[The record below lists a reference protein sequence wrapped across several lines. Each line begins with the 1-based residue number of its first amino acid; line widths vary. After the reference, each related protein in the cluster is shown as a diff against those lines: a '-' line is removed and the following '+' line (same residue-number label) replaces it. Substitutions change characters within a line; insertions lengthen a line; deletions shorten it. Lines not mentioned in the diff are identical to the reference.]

1 VDTRAVSVRVVGGPL
16 ADRHLREVHL
26 KLEVADPVTG
36 AVRARTELVLDPANE
51 AGPLPQW
58 EYLAG
63 DPPARGVRHRAVF
76 LDDHGFPTTTP
87 WATSASGLLVVSL
100 RARSVSG

>member
-1 VDTRAVSVRVVGGPL
+1 
-16 ADRHLREVHL
+16 
-26 KLEVADPVTG
+26 
-36 AVRARTELVLDPANE
+36 
-51 AGPLPQW
+51 
-58 EYLAG
+58 
-63 DPPARGVRHRAVF
+63 VF

>member
-1 VDTRAVSVRVVGGPL
+1 VIGGPL
-16 ADRHLREVHL
+16 ADRHLRAVHL
-26 KLEVADPVTG
+26 TLEVADPVTG
-36 AVRARTELVLDPANE
+36 AVRAGTELVVDATNE
-51 AGPLPQW
+51 ADPPTW

-87 WATSASGLLVVSL
+87 WATSATGLLVVSL
-100 RARSVSG
+100 HARSVSG